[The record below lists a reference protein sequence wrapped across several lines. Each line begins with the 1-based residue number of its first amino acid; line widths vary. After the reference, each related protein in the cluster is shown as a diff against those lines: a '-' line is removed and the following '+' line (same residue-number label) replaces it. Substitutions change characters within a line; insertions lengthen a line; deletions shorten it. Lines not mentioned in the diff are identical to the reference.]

1 MSMCW
6 KSRTNVLMLI
16 SVGPLFSSESKSE
29 DEDDDDDDVDDY
41 DDDDG
46 HILPSPGRVS
56 GS

>member
-1 MSMCW
+1 
-6 KSRTNVLMLI
+6 MLI

-29 DEDDDDDDVDDY
+29 DEDDVGGDDDGD

>member
-29 DEDDDDDDVDDY
+29 DEDDIDVGDDDD

>member
-1 MSMCW
+1 
-6 KSRTNVLMLI
+6 MLI

-29 DEDDDDDDVDDY
+29 DEDDVDDDDDD

>member
-29 DEDDDDDDVDDY
+29 DDDVDDDDDDDE
-41 DDDDG
+41 DG

>member
-1 MSMCW
+1 
-6 KSRTNVLMLI
+6 MLI

-29 DEDDDDDDVDDY
+29 DEDDVDDDDDG
-41 DDDDG
+41 DDDG

>member
-1 MSMCW
+1 
-6 KSRTNVLMLI
+6 MLI

>member
-1 MSMCW
+1 MLEISHKCIDVDLSGTTVLIW
-6 KSRTNVLMLI
+6 IKNVN
-16 SVGPLFSSESKSE
+16 E
-29 DEDDDDDDVDDY
+29 DEDDVVDDDDDD

>member
-1 MSMCW
+1 
-6 KSRTNVLMLI
+6 MLI

-29 DEDDDDDDVDDY
+29 DEDDVDDD

>member
-1 MSMCW
+1 
-6 KSRTNVLMLI
+6 MLI

-29 DEDDDDDDVDDY
+29 DEDDVDDDDDDG
-41 DDDDG
+41 DDDDDADDG